1 MSRADRAIPLVDLKA
16 QYAHIRAEVDAAVG
30 RVVANADF
38 ILGKDV
44 EEFEEEYARYCEAKH
59 CVALDSGLSAL
70 ELGMRA
76 LGIGP
81 GDEVITPAHSFIASS
96 SAISFT
102 GATPVWVDSDP
113 RTYNIDPTLIE
124 AAITPRTKAIMPV
137 HLYGQPADMDPI
149 MEIARRH
156 NLLVVEDACQAHGA
170 RYRGRRVGT
179 IGDIAAFSFYP
190 GKNLGAYGDAG
201 ALVTN
206 NADVAKTVHDMRNYG
221 QRKKYEH
228 AFLAWNRRMDTLQ
241 AAILRA
247 KLPHLEAWNTARR
260 RHASAYDELLVRFPL
275 GLPHTAPDRE
285 HVFHLYVVQSERRDD
300 LLRHLADA
308 GVHGGIHYPV
318 PIHLQ
323 EAYRDAGK
331 GRGSFPVAEAVTPRV
346 LSLPMYPELDEEQLR
361 RVADAVSSFAA
372 ASSKA
377 RA

>member
-1 MSRADRAIPLVDLKA
+1 MSGADGAIPLVDLKA
-16 QYAHIRAEVDAAVG
+16 QYAQIRSEVDAAVG
-30 RVVANADF
+30 RVIANADF

-44 EEFEEEYARYCEAKH
+44 EEFEEEYARYCEAKY

-113 RTYNIDPTLIE
+113 RTYNIDTKLIE

-149 MEIARRH
+149 MDVARKH
-156 NLLVVEDACQAHGA
+156 KLLVVEDACQAHGA

-260 RHASAYDELLVRFPL
+260 RHASAYDELLAGTPL
-275 GLPHTAPDRE
+275 GLPQTARDGE

-308 GVHGGIHYPV
+308 GIHGGIHYPV

-323 EAYRDAGK
+323 EAYRGAGK

-346 LSLPMYPELDEEQLR
+346 LSLPMYPELEEEQLQ
-361 RVADAVSSFAA
+361 RVADAVGSFASA
-372 ASSKA
+372 SKA

>member
-1 MSRADRAIPLVDLKA
+1 MSGADHAIPLVDLKA
-16 QYAHIRAEVDAAVG
+16 QYAQIRSEVDAAVG
-30 RVVANADF
+30 RVIANADF

-113 RTYNIDPTLIE
+113 RTYNIDPKLIE

-156 NLLVVEDACQAHGA
+156 RLLVVEDACQAHGA
-170 RYRGRRVGT
+170 RYRGLRVGT

-260 RHASAYDELLVRFPL
+260 RHASAYDELLAGTPL
-275 GLPHTAPDRE
+275 GLPHTAPEGE
-285 HVFHLYVVQSERRDD
+285 HVFHLYVVQSDRRDD
-300 LLRHLADA
+300 LLRHLAES

-346 LSLPMYPELDEEQLR
+346 LSLPMYPELGEEQLQ
-361 RVADAVSSFAA
+361 RVADAVSSFTSA
-372 ASSKA
+372 SKA

>member
-1 MSRADRAIPLVDLKA
+1 MSAAEQIPLVDLKA
-16 QYAHIRAEVDAAVG
+16 QYADIRSEVDAAVG
-30 RVVANADF
+30 RVIANADF

-44 EEFEEEYARYCEAKH
+44 DEFEAEYARYCEAAH

-113 RTYNIDPTLIE
+113 HTYNIDPKLIE

-156 NLLVVEDACQAHGA
+156 KLLVVEDACQAHGA

-206 NADVAKTVHDMRNYG
+206 NADVANTVRSMRNYG

-260 RHASAYDELLVRFPL
+260 RHASAYDELLADSGL
-275 GLPHTAPDRE
+275 GLPHTAPDGD

-300 LLRHLADA
+300 LLRHLAEHD
-308 GVHGGIHYPV
+308 VHCGIHYPV

-323 EAYRDAGK
+323 EAYRGAGQ
-331 GRGSFPVAEAVTPRV
+331 GTGSFPISEALTPRV
-346 LSLPMYPELDEEQLR
+346 LSLPMFPELQEDQLQ
-361 RVADAVSSFAA
+361 RVADAVSGFVA
-372 ASSKA
+372 ASNA